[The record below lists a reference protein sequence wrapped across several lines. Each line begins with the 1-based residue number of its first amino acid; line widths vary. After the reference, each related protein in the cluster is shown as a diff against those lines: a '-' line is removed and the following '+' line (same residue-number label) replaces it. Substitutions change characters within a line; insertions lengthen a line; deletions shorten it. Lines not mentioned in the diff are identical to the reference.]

1 MTLEAPERPI
11 GSGKTKQLDRA
22 QQLDDSLR
30 GLSQETR
37 GPALSALHKLHTQLN
52 PTADE
57 LAERQQAYL
66 GLLDHATEHVVG
78 FALKMLAGLDR
89 HGRLDAE
96 KFIGAAKPVFGLR
109 YKSRPVAALRLL
121 KHAIDRRPDLVTQA
135 AAVVTEALTHRSTEV
150 QEQAL
155 ELLEAWQVHCGP
167 ALAEDLAAKHQGLD
181 PELRPRAEALSRAE
195 ESGSALLDQACGAE
209 DGPDMLT
216 ARQDEAATGAP
227 ADRPSDS
234 VLDRQGSTAW
244 YDLPAPLRFDLAHVP
259 VLSGVAAVTPLDSL
273 DALFDAVARALEEVH
288 KADEIERLLD
298 GVSRLCSL
306 PSGDFARRAA
316 SLVDQMGH
324 AFSSGAG
331 TGLLSSDDSTSWVL
345 RDLLVV
351 WLTGGHQP
359 TATNR
364 YFQRPGPIPFFQ
376 ARVRELT
383 RRVANRRAAPLLA
396 APSHAG
402 GWLAPVCLVERL
414 AALEIEG
421 IPAPRFDLTQALLRL
436 APQARAPALRAA
448 ALLRSPAARVVRF
461 ALGDDERPTVLDQAD
476 APLWLAAARAR
487 WPAKSTAEPLAALR
501 LPVSGPDLREPAR
514 YLWRNDATE
523 PDRQETHVPGKAVN
537 LKPDPD
543 VPLSAAGE
551 SEPLPP
557 LCLDPPDVGGKG
569 IRSRVSSMLQQL
581 GQRVQR
587 AVVPADRSRDPRRD
601 YPTLALH
608 HVTTQGL
615 HVGAPWIVHLGA
627 LVWPLNMDS
636 YFAAGVRAMT
646 HSHDRDTAPSTSP
659 CPYLYPLLEPDR
671 PLTETAM
678 LVLWLGMWNEN
689 SETRELAVT
698 ALVRTIED
706 GRAHSETL
714 ADVLSGIDQN
724 GWLRPEPLAESLQ
737 AAGRVSALHKLVVA
751 QILRS
756 YFDGLDALH
765 ADAQGLLELLVELS
779 AELQRPLTPAPVA
792 VLAAAKG
799 NGRTAELARRL
810 MAGPSSSSPVPT
822 ARAIGIAWAGRLA
835 RSARWQRARR

>member
-135 AAVVTEALTHRSTEV
+135 AAVATEALTHRSTDV

-167 ALAEDLAAKHQGLD
+167 ALAENLAAKLQGLD
-181 PELRPRAEALSRAE
+181 PGLRPRAEALSRAE
-195 ESGSALLDQACGAE
+195 ESGSACPDEACDTE
-209 DGPDMLT
+209 PVPDMLT
-216 ARQDEAATGAP
+216 APQEEATTIAP
-227 ADRPSDS
+227 ADGPSS
-234 VLDRQGSTAW
+234 VVLDQQSSTAW
-244 YDLPAPLRFDLAHVP
+244 YELPAPLRFDVADMP
-259 VLSGVAAVTPLDSL
+259 VLSGVAAVIPLDSV
-273 DALFDAVARALEEVH
+273 DALFDAVARALDEVH
-288 KADEIERLLD
+288 TADEIERLLD

-306 PSGDFARRAA
+306 SSADFRRRAA
-316 SLVDQMGH
+316 SLLNQIGDVFG
-324 AFSSGAG
+324 SGTG
-331 TGLLSSDDSTSWVL
+331 TGLISSNGSTSWVL
-345 RDLLVV
+345 RDLLVI

-359 TATNR
+359 TATSR
-364 YFQRPGPIPFFQ
+364 YFQRPGPIPFFE

-402 GWLAPVCLVERL
+402 GWIAPLSLVERL

-421 IPAPRFDLTQALLRL
+421 TLAPRFDLTQALLRL
-436 APQARAPALRAA
+436 APQARAPALSAA

-461 ALGDDERPTVLDQAD
+461 ALGDDEGPSVLDQAD

-487 WPAKSTAEPLAALR
+487 WPASSAAEPLAALR
-501 LPVSGPDLREPAR
+501 LPVSGPDLLEPAR
-514 YLWRNDATE
+514 YLWRNDAKE
-523 PDRQETHVPGKAVN
+523 PDRQETHLLSEAVN

-543 VPLSAAGE
+543 VPLAAAGE

-557 LCLDPPDVGGKG
+557 LCLDPPDEGGKG
-569 IRSRVSSMLQQL
+569 IRSRVSSTLRQL
-581 GQRVQR
+581 GQRLQR
-587 AVVPADRSRDPRRD
+587 AVVPADRSRDPQRD

-608 HVTTQGL
+608 HMTTQGL
-615 HVGAPWIVHLGA
+615 HGGAPWIVHLGA
-627 LVWPLNMDS
+627 LVWPLNTDS

-646 HSHDRDTAPSTSP
+646 RSHGGDTAPTTSP
-659 CPYLYPLLEPDR
+659 CPYLYPLFEPDR

-678 LVLWLGMWNEN
+678 LALWLGLSNEN
-689 SETRELAVT
+689 SDTRELAVT
-698 ALVRTIED
+698 VLVRTIED
-706 GRAHSETL
+706 GRAHFEAL
-714 ADVLSGIDQN
+714 ANVLSGIGEN
-724 GWLRPEPLAESLQ
+724 GWLKPEPLAESLR
-737 AAGRVSALHKLVVA
+737 AAGRVSALHRLVVA

-756 YFDGLDALH
+756 YLDGLDALH
-765 ADAQGLLELLVELS
+765 ADARGLLELVVELS
-779 AELQRPLTPAPVA
+779 AELQRPLTRAPAA
-792 VLAAAKG
+792 VLDAAEGK
-799 NGRTAELARRL
+799 GRTAELAKLL
-810 MAGPSSSSPVPT
+810 MEGPASLNPVSSSKVL
-822 ARAIGIAWAGRLA
+822 GIAWAGRLA
-835 RSARWQRARR
+835 RAARWQRARR